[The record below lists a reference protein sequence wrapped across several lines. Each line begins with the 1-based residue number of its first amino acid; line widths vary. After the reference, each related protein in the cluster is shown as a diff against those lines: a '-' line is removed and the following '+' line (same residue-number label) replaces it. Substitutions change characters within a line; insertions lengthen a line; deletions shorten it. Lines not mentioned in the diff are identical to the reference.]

1 MAPDQRN
8 TVALEQEL
16 EDMRRE
22 LQAANDRCAH
32 LEETLREKEDL
43 LTFVIKYNPNAI
55 AVLDNNLHF
64 MLASDRFREDYGV
77 TDQKIIGR
85 HHYDVFPEIPQVWRD
100 IHARCLAGAH
110 EFSEDDSFVREDGSV
125 TYNRW
130 DCRPWYNAQGEIGG
144 LTLFTEVTT
153 ERKQAEQQLRLAQA
167 ALDQSADGMHWMQ
180 RDGLH
185 IYVNNTVCRNLGYTR
200 DELLQMR
207 VADIDPNF
215 PPEAWEPTW
224 NKVKESGSLTFET
237 VHSRKDGSGIPVEV
251 TATYLNFDDQ
261 EYICAV
267 SRDIT
272 ERKQAEQQLRLA
284 QAALDQSADGIE
296 WLREDGFHIYV
307 NDTMCNNLGYSREEL
322 LQMRVADFDPNF
334 PVEAWAPV
342 WQQVKEA
349 GSLNLET
356 VHQRKD
362 GSTYP
367 AEVTANYLESD
378 GQEYIF
384 SISRDITER
393 KQAEERLRI
402 FKALADNAP
411 DAIGV
416 ADLDG
421 TIFYANP
428 AYNAI
433 YGGDVVGMGVA
444 DTLTQETLETVVPE
458 IFQSLEEH
466 GLWRGVVVNQRKDG
480 STFPVEESAF
490 NIYNQ
495 DGQPIA
501 TSAIMRDIT
510 EQRRAEAEMQRLVAV
525 VENNNDFIG
534 MVTLTGEPV
543 YLNPAGLQM
552 VGLTPDEL
560 WHTSMLDF
568 VVPDERD
575 WFVREV
581 LPIIQQKNYWHGE
594 IHFRHFKTDASIP
607 IDYNAFLV
615 RDKQSQEPLGIAC
628 VARDIT
634 EQKRAEAE
642 RIALQEQV
650 IEAQRAAIRELS
662 TPLMPLADGVVAM
675 PLVGTID
682 SGRAQQIMETL
693 LEGVSEHQARVA
705 ILDITGVQVVDT
717 QIANALV
724 QAAQAVRLLG
734 ANVVLTGIRPDVA
747 QTLVHL
753 GVDLGHL
760 VTRGSLQSGIAYALE
775 A

>member
-1 MAPDQRN
+1 MAPDPRN

-22 LQAANDRCAH
+22 LQATTERCAR

-43 LTFVIKYNPNAI
+43 LTFVIQYNPNAI
-55 AVLDNNLHF
+55 AVFDKHLHY
-64 MLASDRFREDYGV
+64 MLVSDRYRQDYGLG
-77 TDQKIIGR
+77 DQQILGR
-85 HHYDVFPEIPQVWRD
+85 HHYDVFPEMPQVWRD
-100 IHARCLAGAH
+100 VHTRCLAGAI
-110 EFSEDDSFVREDGSV
+110 EFSEDDSFAREDGSV

-130 DCRPWYNAQGEIGG
+130 DCRPWYDVHGEVGG
-144 LTLFTEVTT
+144 LTIFTEVTT

-167 ALDQSADGMHWMQ
+167 ALDRSADGMHWMK
-180 RDGLH
+180 RNGMH
-185 IYVNNTVCRNLGYTR
+185 TYVNDTMCRNLGYTR

-207 VADIDPNF
+207 VSDFDPNV
-215 PPEAWEPTW
+215 PAEAWEPLW
-224 NKVKESGSLTFET
+224 QQAKEAGSLKIET
-237 VHSRKDGSGIPVEV
+237 VQRRKDGSTFPVDV
-251 TATYLNFDDQ
+251 SATYFEADGE
-261 EYICAV
+261 EYVFAISQDV
-267 SRDIT
+267 T
-272 ERKQAEQQLRLA
+272 ERKQAEQRL
-284 QAALDQSADGIE
+284 Q
-296 WLREDGFHIYV
+296 
-307 NDTMCNNLGYSREEL
+307 T
-322 LQMRVADFDPNF
+322 
-334 PVEAWAPV
+334 
-342 WQQVKEA
+342 
-349 GSLNLET
+349 
-356 VHQRKD
+356 
-362 GSTYP
+362 
-367 AEVTANYLESD
+367 
-378 GQEYIF
+378 
-384 SISRDITER
+384 
-393 KQAEERLRI
+393 

-428 AYNAI
+428 AYKAM
-433 YGGDVVGMGVA
+433 YGGDVVGMSVA
-444 DTLTQETLETVVPE
+444 DTLTQETLDTVVPR
-458 IFQSLEEH
+458 IFQSLEAQ

-510 EQRRAEAEMQRLVAV
+510 EQKRAEAEMQRLVAV

-534 MVTLTGEPV
+534 MVTPTGEPI

-552 VGLTPDEL
+552 VGLTPDSFSQ
-560 WHTSMLDF
+560 TSLLDYI
-568 VVPDERD
+568 VPDERD
-575 WFVREV
+575 WFVRDV
-581 LPIIQQKNYWHGE
+581 LPIIQQEGHWHGE
-594 IHFRHFKTDASIP
+594 VHFYHFKTGASIP

-615 RDKQSQEPLGIAC
+615 HDKQGDETLGLAC

-634 EQKRAEAE
+634 EQQRAEAE
-642 RIALQEQV
+642 RTALQEQV

-775 A
+775 V